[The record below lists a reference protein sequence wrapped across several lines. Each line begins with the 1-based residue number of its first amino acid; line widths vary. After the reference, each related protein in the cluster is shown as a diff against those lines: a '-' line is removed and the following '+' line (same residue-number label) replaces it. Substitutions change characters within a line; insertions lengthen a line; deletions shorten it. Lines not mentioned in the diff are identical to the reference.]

1 MDAGDQS
8 PAETVDK
15 IGVELCRVA
24 INILNARGVPPPIP
38 SMVLAAGFV
47 HALRM
52 ISKSGYPEVEA
63 AVKGAL
69 K

>member
-1 MDAGDQS
+1 MAI
-8 PAETVDK
+8 AERPEAEIVDK
-15 IGVELCRVA
+15 IGVEICRVA
-24 INILNARGVPPPIP
+24 TNILNARDVAEPIP

-52 ISKSGYPEVEA
+52 ISKNGHPEVEA